1 MKKEKQ
7 TVSGTRVM
15 RLNRF
20 LGTKYGILC
29 ICILED
35 LLLFFLA
42 QYITNVIL
50 RFPEWLR
57 DLDHP
62 ELYIGIRQFF
72 PDINLIAE
80 HPVTKWIYLGIVLLM
95 LIVDAV
101 TVYQFKVAYSEE
113 QLNQGQK
120 GVSRW
125 TTNEEI
131 KAQYTEI
138 PDRDLPF
145 PGHGGTIVSR
155 IGKKL
160 YIDDSLT
167 NNLIIGITRSG
178 KGEMFVVP
186 SIDVYS
192 RAEEKT
198 SMVITDPKLELF
210 KMSKSTLEEVE
221 LDISNQKFDGENT
234 YRFTALET
242 NAGPLKVKPILEE
255 MDWVILQIEGIP
267 EKFAEISLRMEME
280 DDETAGVVKMY
291 TNVNEVARVNAIEKK
306 DRNGYLAQ
314 RYEQEIL
321 GYESEIREWNG
332 KIVEAEDKIS
342 TIEQEIQ
349 EMKAKEEYQTDA
361 QIEDTENMISEAQNE
376 ILATEEAI
384 VEYEVDIK
392 ERQQRIQ
399 NVQLQ
404 LNELKQE

>member
-1 MKKEKQ
+1 MEMEKSKKRRGEKRQ
-7 TVSGTRVM
+7 HKNIFAMVFLLIFFGGYTFFFTSKFWMPTAGEAERYTKLHQDITWNDRAI
-15 RLNRF
+15 RLVRWE
-20 LGTKYGILC
+20 YSQ
-29 ICILED
+29 E
-35 LLLFFLA
+35 
-42 QYITNVIL
+42 Q
-50 RFPEWLR
+50 
-57 DLDHP
+57 H
-62 ELYIGIRQFF
+62 
-72 PDINLIAE
+72 
-80 HPVTKWIYLGIVLLM
+80 LM
-95 LIVDAV
+95 
-101 TVYQFKVAYSEE
+101 
-113 QLNQGQK
+113 
-120 GVSRW
+120 
-125 TTNEEI
+125 
-131 KAQYTEI
+131 
-138 PDRDLPF
+138 
-145 PGHGGTIVSR
+145 
-155 IGKKL
+155 
-160 YIDDSLT
+160 
-167 NNLIIGITRSG
+167 
-178 KGEMFVVP
+178 
-186 SIDVYS
+186 
-192 RAEEKT
+192 
-198 SMVITDPKLELF
+198 
-210 KMSKSTLEEVE
+210 EVE

-280 DDETAGVVKMY
+280 DDEAVGVVKMY

-384 VEYEVDIK
+384 AEYEVDIK